1 MRKNVIF
8 LMLSGLMFGF
18 LMLFANAATA
28 QNDVPK
34 NLQKSKNNPANYRD
48 KDGHELIFN
57 IKDSKDTLVYL
68 VIHYNEKLILKDSV
82 KPAAKGKFVFK
93 GADRYDDG

>member
-1 MRKNVIF
+1 MKKNVFF

-18 LMLFANAATA
+18 MMLFANVATA
-28 QNDVPK
+28 QNNVPK
-34 NLQKSKNNPANYRD
+34 NLQKSKNNPAGYRD
-48 KDGHELIFN
+48 ADGHELIFN

-82 KPAAKGKFVFK
+82 KPVAKGKFVFK
-93 GADRYDDG
+93 GSDR